1 MPYDPDTLQTRWEA
15 LLDDEPHTRIRNAAA
30 ALGVA
35 EAQLLATRCGDGVT
49 RLDGPFGTLLTEVE
63 PLGQVMALTR
73 NAGAVHEKTGVY
85 HNVKLMESHAMGLV
99 LDDDIDLRLFLS
111 NWHLGFAVTTESS
124 AGPRHSLQFFDEAGT
139 AVHKIFLTRKSDKA
153 AYDALVT
160 RYRHR
165 NQSTAQPVA
174 HPTPRDPETPDE
186 AIDQE
191 AFLEEWAAL
200 RDTHD
205 FFPLLKEHA
214 VGRQQA
220 LRLAEGR
227 FTRRVPA
234 DALRQTL
241 TAAAEREAPIMIFV
255 GNRGC
260 LQIHTGPVRMLKPTP
275 PWFNVLDPGFQL
287 HLNEEH
293 IASAW
298 VVEKPT
304 RDGTVT
310 SLELLDADGEVLA
323 LLFGKRKPGLPERD
337 DWRAIIRSLETA
349 GEAVGA

>member
-1 MPYDPDTLQTRWEA
+1 MPYDPDALQQRWEA
-15 LLDDEPHTRIRNAAA
+15 LRADAPHTRIRNAAA

-35 EAQLLATRCGDGVT
+35 EAQLLATRCGTGVT

-73 NAGAVHEKTGVY
+73 NEGAVHEKTGVY
-85 HNVKLMESHAMGLV
+85 HNVKLMESHEMGLV
-99 LDDDIDLRLFLS
+99 LDEAIDLRLFLS
-111 NWHLGFAVTTESS
+111 NWHVGFAVTTESA
-124 AGPRHSLQFFDEAGT
+124 AGPRHSLQFFDETGT
-139 AVHKIFLTRKSDKA
+139 AVHKIFLTRKSDTA
-153 AYDALVT
+153 AYDALVD

-165 NQSTAQPVA
+165 NQSRKQPVEPPA
-174 HPTPRDPETPDE
+174 PRDPGTPDD
-186 AIDQE
+186 AINQA
-191 AFLEEWAAL
+191 AFLEDWAAL

-214 VGRQQA
+214 VGREQA

-227 FTRRVPA
+227 FTRRVPPES
-234 DALRQTL
+234 LRQTL
-241 TAAAEREAPIMIFV
+241 TAAAAQEAPIMIFV

-260 LQIHTGPVRMLKPTP
+260 LQIHTGPVRKLKPTP

-293 IASAW
+293 VASAW

-310 SLELLDADGEVLA
+310 SLELLNADGEVLA

-337 DWRAIIRSLETA
+337 DWRGIIRSLTEVGET
-349 GEAVGA
+349 VGA